1 MATKQ
6 QKDFILMNVNSA
18 DIVNVA
24 RTDDV
29 ITAAVFVLKYLVGG
43 KKTAEVKREFYLNV
57 ISITTLMLKF
67 DVDTHMLVI
76 FYQVLEISSYCILN
90 M

>member
-1 MATKQ
+1 
-6 QKDFILMNVNSA
+6 MNVSA

-29 ITAAVFVLKYLVGG
+29 ITAAVFVLKYIVGG

-57 ISITTLMLKF
+57 ISITTIMLKF
-67 DVDTHMLVI
+67 DVETHMLVI

>member
-6 QKDFILMNVNSA
+6 QRDFILMNVNSA

-29 ITAAVFVLKYLVGG
+29 ITAAVFVLKYK
-43 KKTAEVKREFYLNV
+43 KKTFLGTVEVKREFFLNV

-76 FYQVLEISSYCILN
+76 FYQVLGENTL
-90 M
+90 